1 MQSDLRSLE
10 TSIKGFEEESK
21 NAEVKI
27 LEELEVFKC
36 ICTHTHTHTHTHTQ
50 YLCIHTHTWRS
61 ADSGRAA
68 GQDGAQEAIEQNLIY
83 SIFCKLYIL
92 YLHNIFAGCDEDDG
106 ADEAM
111 NHNLTSRWVLNI
123 ESRVPES

>member
-36 ICTHTHTHTHTHTQ
+36 LFTHTHTHTHTHTQ

-61 ADSGRAA
+61 ADFGRAA
-68 GQDGAQEAIEQNLIY
+68 GQDGEQEAIEQNLIY
-83 SIFCKLYIL
+83 NMFYKLY
-92 YLHNIFAGCDEDDG
+92 IFAGCDEDHG

-111 NHNLTSRWVLNI
+111 NHNLTS
-123 ESRVPES
+123 